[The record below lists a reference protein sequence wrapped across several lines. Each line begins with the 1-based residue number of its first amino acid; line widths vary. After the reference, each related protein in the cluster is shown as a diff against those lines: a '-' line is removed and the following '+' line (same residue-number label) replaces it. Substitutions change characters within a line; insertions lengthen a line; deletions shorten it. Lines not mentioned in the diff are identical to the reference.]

1 VRLTS
6 TAVLFVAAWALAAGG
21 ASLLAYAL
29 LCRVPAG
36 ASWSPFVLPLA
47 VGALQS
53 MFGLTRNPLV
63 FGAFTVAGVLIAEVV
78 ATFLGMLLAFLLPE
92 GLLLVVVGAVCGVIV
107 GSSQWI
113 ALSLFGHARPPRL
126 AWLGVSAF
134 GGALIARPVFALF
147 AGCLDVQ
154 WWYVVLAVGYGIAT
168 GPLLADWSSE

>member
-6 TAVLFVAAWALAAGG
+6 TAVLFVAAWALAAGA

-29 LCRVPAG
+29 LCRIPAA
-36 ASWSPFVLPLA
+36 ASWSPFVLPVV
-47 VGALQS
+47 VGVLQS
-53 MFGLTRNPLV
+53 MFGLTKNPLV
-63 FGAFTVAGVLIAEVV
+63 FGAFTAAGVLVAEVV
-78 ATFLGMLLAFLLPE
+78 ATVLGILLAFLVPE
-92 GLLLVVVGAVCGVIV
+92 GLLLVIVGALCGVIV

-113 ALSLFGHARPPRL
+113 ALRLFGRARPPRL
-126 AWLGVSAF
+126 PWLGVSAF
-134 GGALIARPVFALF
+134 GGALIGRPVFALF